1 MSSAQAIN
9 YPLVYNTICP
19 IGSLPDPNAYGAPG
33 GAGYTPG
40 YATAY
45 FGSGAPG
52 SGASL
57 QVVVGTTPASG
68 TNPGNYGQII
78 AVNIGQTGTGV
89 RTGTGYQLGQP
100 IYFTDTSTGTGPKG
114 SGAWGYVSGIVS
126 SAPFEVGY
134 VGAITEVSLPPNGI
148 ANQILGMITG
158 SGYATYYATKAVWD
172 PVDSKYGSNITVTI
186 PNNGAVGAF
195 NDQVSGYYTQ
205 SSMYQSQISNIIA
218 CLNQISAAT
227 KDETGPSGTQIV
239 QGGGTLPSGV
249 TSWYTYAIAT
259 SVTGTIYNNYY
270 TIPVSGTLTVYQYL
284 SQYASIALNTG
295 QSGTQAQSA
304 NIQIINSG
312 LSPIQSNLGTANS
325 FLQSA
330 VSTLQSQISQFQQIV
345 SQFYSA
351 VQGAAGN
358 IR

>member
-1 MSSAQAIN
+1 MSSAQSIN
-9 YPLVYNTICP
+9 YPLTYNTICP

-40 YATAY
+40 ATTAY
-45 FGSGAPG
+45 FGSNGMGTIPG

-57 QVVVGTTPASG
+57 QVEVGTTPASG
-68 TNPGNYGQII
+68 TNPGNYGQILR
-78 AVNIGQTGTGV
+78 VNILFS
-89 RTGTGYQLGQP
+89 GTGYQLGQP
-100 IYFTDTSTGTGPKG
+100 IYFTGPTGA
-114 SGAWGYVSGIVS
+114 GATAYVSGVMGTNESGTYLGGVTQI
-126 SAPFEVGY
+126 
-134 VGAITEVSLPPNGI
+134 SLPPNGI

-158 SGYATYYATKAVWD
+158 SGYASY
-172 PVDSKYGSNITVTI
+172 TVTAPGTRISI

-195 NDQVSGYYTQ
+195 NDQVSGYYTE

-218 CLNQISAAT
+218 CLNQISAADAGGSGSDIV
-227 KDETGPSGTQIV
+227 KGFGP
-239 QGGGTLPSGV
+239 LPAGV
-249 TSWYTYAIAT
+249 TCWYTYSIAT
-259 SVTGTIYNNYY
+259 SVTGTAYNKYFTLPITY
-270 TIPVSGTLTVYQYL
+270 TTTSSGTAGTQYTATMNVYQYL
-284 SQYASIALNTG
+284 NQYASITLNTA

-304 NIQIINSG
+304 NIQQINSG
-312 LSPIQSNLGTANS
+312 LSPRQSNLGTANS

>member
-1 MSSAQAIN
+1 VSNPTAIS
-9 YPLVYNTICP
+9 YPLVYNTISP

-40 YATAY
+40 ATTAY
-45 FGSGAPG
+45 FGSNGMGTIPG

-57 QVVVGTTPASG
+57 QVDVGTTPASG
-68 TNPGNYGQII
+68 TNPGNYGQILR
-78 AVNIGQTGTGV
+78 VNILLSGS
-89 RTGTGYQLGQP
+89 GYQLGQP
-100 IYFTDTSTGTGPKG
+100 IYFKGPTGA
-114 SGAWGYVSGIVS
+114 GAVAYVSGVMGTN
-126 SAPFEVGY
+126 ENGTY
-134 VGAITEVSLPPNGI
+134 MGGITQISLPPNGI

-158 SGYATYYATKAVWD
+158 SGYATY
-172 PVDSKYGSNITVTI
+172 TVTAPGTRISI

-195 NDQVSGYYTQ
+195 NDQVTGYYNQ
-205 SSMYQSQISNIIA
+205 STMYQNQISNIIS
-218 CLNQISAAT
+218 CLNQISAASADA
-227 KDETGPSGTQIV
+227 KGPGGTQIV
-239 QGGGTLPSGV
+239 QGGGTLPTGI
-249 TSWYTYAIAT
+249 TSWSTYSIAT
-259 SVTGTIYNNYY
+259 SVTGTTYNNYF
-270 TIPVSGTLTVYQYL
+270 TIAVSGTLTVYQYL
-284 SQYASIALNTG
+284 KQYASITLNTS

-304 NIQIINSG
+304 NIQSINSG